1 MLLGKSCAVLLL
13 AVLAGC
19 ASTPAD
25 IGTAARAKPT
35 SYLDPSFLVN
45 DEGKGTIRIVRD
57 GGFIGSAGDAFIYID
72 GRHVANVDSN
82 TVLELYVPAGPVKVG
97 LQANLV
103 SLPIQYRELTVEAG
117 GTYDYRV
124 SMYYRGT
131 SSDWRLER
139 VK

>member
-1 MLLGKSCAVLLL
+1 MLLGKGFAVLLL

-19 ASTPAD
+19 VSTPAD

-35 SYLDPSFLVN
+35 SYLDPSFLVK

-57 GGFIGSAGDAFIYID
+57 GGFIGSAGDVFIYID

-97 LQANLV
+97 LQANSV
-103 SLPIQYRELTVEAG
+103 SFPIQYRELTVEAG

-131 SSDWRLER
+131 TSDWRFER
-139 VK
+139 LK